1 MLAVISAEFFFF
13 PHKRHLP
20 LNLSGAP
27 SREMSLTLWKPLV
40 WTTSHHRPTVLWW
53 NLQSSTGTQLL
64 APASTAS
71 SAMRAWK
78 PLPGTSLSAVQYST
92 VRNTTDRVGL
102 SFVLHKLPNPL
113 PCRARGQ
120 RTALQRWVF
129 GAAWLHTL
137 LYWMNINTMFT

>member
-1 MLAVISAEFFFF
+1 MLAVISAVCFFHKVTF
-13 PHKRHLP
+13 PWTSLAP
-20 LNLSGAP
+20 P

-40 WTTSHHRPTVLWW
+40 WTTSHHSPTVLWW

-71 SAMRAWK
+71 SAMRARK

-102 SFVLHKLPNPL
+102 SFALHKLPTPL

-120 RTALQRWVF
+120 RTALQRWVV
-129 GAAWLHTL
+129 GAAWLHTLL